1 MKEELGN
8 QWVGKRS
15 PTLFADKLGKP
26 GDSIGKLGKPGDS
39 IGKLGKPGDSIGKLG
54 KPGDVLIDDKNT
66 SVVEMSL

>member
-1 MKEELGN
+1 MKKELGN

-39 IGKLGKPGDSIGKLG
+39 IGKLGKPGD
-54 KPGDVLIDDKNT
+54 VLIDDKNT

>member
-39 IGKLGKPGDSIGKLG
+39 IGKLGKPGD
-54 KPGDVLIDDKNT
+54 VLIDDKNT

>member
-26 GDSIGKLGKPGDS
+26 GDSIGKLGKPGD
-39 IGKLGKPGDSIGKLG
+39 
-54 KPGDVLIDDKNT
+54 VLIDDKNT
-66 SVVEMSL
+66 SVVEISL